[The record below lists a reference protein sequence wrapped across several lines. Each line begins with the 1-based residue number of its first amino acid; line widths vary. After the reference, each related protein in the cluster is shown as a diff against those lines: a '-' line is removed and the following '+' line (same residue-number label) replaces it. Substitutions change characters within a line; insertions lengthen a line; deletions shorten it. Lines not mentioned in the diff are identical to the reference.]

1 MIQNERGAGRKPK
14 YKRGVETF
22 KYNDLLPKPLESQIK
37 LFIEQISKPYLNDE
51 TIKSKSKSKL
61 K

>member
-22 KYNDLLPKPLESQIK
+22 KYNDLLPLPLESQIK
-37 LFIEQISKPYLNDE
+37 LFIEQITKPYLNDE
-51 TIKSKSKSKL
+51 TVKSKSKWK

>member
-14 YKRGVETF
+14 YKRGVDTF
-22 KYNDLLPKPLESQIK
+22 KYNDLLPLPLESQIK
-37 LFIEQISKPYLNDE
+37 LFIEQITKPYLNDE
-51 TIKSKSKSKL
+51 PVKSKSKWK

>member
-37 LFIEQISKPYLNDE
+37 LFIEQITKPYLNDE
-51 TIKSKSKSKL
+51 IVKSKSKSK
-61 K
+61 

>member
-22 KYNDLLPKPLESQIK
+22 KYNDLLPLPIESQIK
-37 LFIEQISKPYLNDE
+37 LFIAEITKPYLNDE
-51 TIKSKSKSKL
+51 PVKSKSKWK